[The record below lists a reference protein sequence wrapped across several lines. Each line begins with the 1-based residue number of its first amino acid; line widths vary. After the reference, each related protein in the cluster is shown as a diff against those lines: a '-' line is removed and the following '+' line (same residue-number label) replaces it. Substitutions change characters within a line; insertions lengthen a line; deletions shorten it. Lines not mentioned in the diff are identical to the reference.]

1 MYTRYQAGPEPGNLI
16 FTPAHRLLV
25 IAIRRGLPNDVHT
38 IDELLAF
45 PGNLISIDVAHLNV
59 SSSTAASQKATLSIK
74 QALMAGA
81 FSDYLQRRAFVAEL
95 PPTWST
101 GLGWPTPVFSL
112 ATIPDIKMLERHY
125 LNLTE
130 TLDQMGVQLEQ
141 PSASDEN
148 CLKWAPLALN
158 KLNDAN
164 SQRTRGQGLTQMTRR
179 LIRADPNPP
188 KDTCPR
194 SLKNY
199 RRNARRIAEQ
209 QLFSL
214 EAEKQSTTFSR
225 ADMDARLAGL
235 RASSFADEV
244 LRRAVEVVEAD
255 GLGNGG
261 SGRLENEAADVED
274 PERWLFVGGD

>member
-1 MYTRYQAGPEPGNLI
+1 
-16 FTPAHRLLV
+16 
-25 IAIRRGLPNDVHT
+25 
-38 IDELLAF
+38 
-45 PGNLISIDVAHLNV
+45 
-59 SSSTAASQKATLSIK
+59 
-74 QALMAGA
+74 
-81 FSDYLQRRAFVAEL
+81 
-95 PPTWST
+95 
-101 GLGWPTPVFSL
+101 
-112 ATIPDIKMLERHY
+112 MLERHY

-188 KDTCPR
+188 KDTSPR

-255 GLGNGG
+255 GLGN
-261 SGRLENEAADVED
+261 
-274 PERWLFVGGD
+274 